1 MRTLKTVDV
10 TANFREIC
18 SQVYEGETII
28 LSRPKNQ
35 NIIMLSEIKYNEL
48 EKARRNLTYLQRLNE
63 SVKQTEKEVFA
74 TVTLS
79 DLFDMEN

>member
-10 TANFREIC
+10 KANFREIC